1 MKKKINLSKEDLNV
15 NIVEIDKLLT
25 KKGMSQIGGGKIEM
39 PKWGNSNYA
48 ESTRPVQR

>member
-15 NIVEIDKLLT
+15 NVTEVNNLLT
-25 KKGMSQIGGGKIEM
+25 KKGMSQIVGGLDA